1 MDTVIRAVIVY
12 IALLFVLRV
21 TSRRVLRSA
30 TPMDLVLIFVFGGV
44 GVQAILGG
52 DRSIATM
59 LITLATFSLIH
70 VAISALER
78 RWPSI
83 GLYAEGAPAVVFRDG
98 AWDER
103 SLQALHMA
111 QRDIVTEVRQGG
123 RRSMDEI
130 EMVVAEHNGG
140 ISILPKQRSG
150 S

>member
-12 IALLFVLRV
+12 FALLFVLRV

-44 GVQAILGG
+44 GVQAILGE

-59 LITLATFSLIH
+59 LVTLATFSLNH
-70 VAISALER
+70 VGISALKR

-83 GLYAEGAPAVVFRDG
+83 GLYMEGAPTVVFRDG
-98 AWDER
+98 IWDER
-103 SLQALHMA
+103 TLRALHMA

-130 EMVVAEHNGG
+130 EMVIAEHNGG
-140 ISILPKQRSG
+140 ISILPKQRS
-150 S
+150 